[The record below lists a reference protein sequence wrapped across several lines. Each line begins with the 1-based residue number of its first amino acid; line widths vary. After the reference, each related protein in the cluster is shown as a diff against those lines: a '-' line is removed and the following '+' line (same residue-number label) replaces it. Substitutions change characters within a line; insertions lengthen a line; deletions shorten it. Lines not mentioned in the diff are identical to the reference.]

1 MLRPASSLP
10 CLRVS
15 RFGFVSQLG
24 FSCKGVNQP
33 SPQLKTLHSPRGFEL
48 RQRLR
53 AAREEAG
60 ITQQDLAARLDKP
73 QSFVSK
79 YETGE
84 RRLDV
89 IEFVDVCQALEVD
102 AAGFLSGLSGL
113 AEGGG
118 RRSSSR
124 KTY

>member
-1 MLRPASSLP
+1 M
-10 CLRVS
+10 
-15 RFGFVSQLG
+15 
-24 FSCKGVNQP
+24 
-33 SPQLKTLHSPRGFEL
+33 KTLHSARGFEL

-60 ITQQDLAARLDKP
+60 ITQNDLAAKLDKP

-102 AAGFLSGLSGL
+102 AAGFLSGLGGRM
-113 AEGGG
+113 EGGSARKG
-118 RRSSSR
+118 SGR

>member
-1 MLRPASSLP
+1 M
-10 CLRVS
+10 
-15 RFGFVSQLG
+15 
-24 FSCKGVNQP
+24 
-33 SPQLKTLHSPRGFEL
+33 KTLHSARGFEL

-60 ITQQDLAARLDKP
+60 ITQQDLAAKLDKP

-118 RRSSSR
+118 HRSSSR